1 MNYMLYYVLIFN
13 VDFKIK
19 LLIMFINMN
28 NKRFGDN
35 LYCIHFLKT
44 IVAIGKTA
52 LILMLYC
59 VYKCM

>member
-28 NKRFGDN
+28 NKHFGDN
-35 LYCIHFLKT
+35 LYCITFFKNCCGNRKDSFNLDA
-44 IVAIGKTA
+44 V
-52 LILMLYC
+52 LCL
-59 VYKCM
+59 